1 MKVTVCFGRTR
12 VVVPCGNGTIKV
24 HSLIEQA
31 AMRYKKAIA
40 KDPDYWLQV
49 HRLEHGDGGILDLD
63 DTLCDVADDK
73 DRLVAVY
80 EEQDPHHGGDGTS
93 ASSTGTQSPDP
104 FTAVAELNSSNMSAF
119 QPYQT
124 SSEIEVT
131 HSALRS
137 NMPLHVRRSSD
148 PSLAGLPLGDPHTAP
163 EEPSRKNPTRW
174 STTAGFRKHNHHHSH
189 SHSQNTGTNSLERKD
204 LDAYRSLPR
213 DSAVWATQFQRETA
227 RSSLSANHPMVDR
240 WLDRQDQEEEEEE
253 ERVKQEERNG
263 RIEPVGRA
271 DSCVEH
277 SPTLSLN
284 DMLKL
289 VEVSNVGGPLG
300 IHVVPFSATDRRT
313 LGLLVKRLERGGK
326 AEQEGLFQENDCVVK
341 INNGDLRNIRFEQA
355 QNMFRQAMRSPVIL
369 FHVVPASMKS
379 QYEQLSQEELSPPCP
394 RGERGNRGSFTS
406 SQASDPQAPQPGE
419 RGSLVVHGGV
429 GLDHNPQRMSSR
441 SRPHPIPIPNIKHQ
455 NHGPLP
461 QRVPDQRFSTSLPH
475 SGSNN
480 VSSAPSPSLQRRVSA
495 NPTAG
500 YLKKTGRRLNIQL
513 KKGPEGLGFSIT
525 SRDVPIGGSAPIYV
539 KNILARGAAIQDGR
553 LKAGDQLQEVNGVDL
568 NGRSQEEVV
577 ALLRITP
584 MGGTVSLLVLRQED
598 SYLPRE
604 VKSEEEDLVLTPDGT
619 REFLTFEIP
628 LSDSGSAG
636 LGVSVKGNRSKENHA
651 DLGIF
656 VKSIING
663 GAACKDGRLRV
674 NDQLIA
680 VNGESLLGTPNQDA
694 MEMLRLSMSTEGNKR
709 GMIQLIVA
717 RRVAKSNEEVPGS
730 LRVEEQPLTDPLDDH
745 ERHISHSMFGTR
757 ESMDDQPSMPPR
769 NVMMGPRMMGNY
781 QLSPTVNMP
790 QDDTVMI
797 EDDRPPVI
805 PAHMS
810 DQSSSSSHDDMGFAA
825 DNPVTWAQ
833 DVPSQNECSLSPD
846 TEDPEDSFQREGFG
860 RQSMS
865 EKRTKQFGDNANQ
878 LEIIKTRK
886 SKSMDLVSDE
896 FNPHLTPSTE
906 NMEGSSTGETIGP
919 SLGLKKSSSL
929 ESLQTAVAEVTLNG
943 EINLHRPRPRIIRG
957 RGCNESFRAAID
969 KSYDK
974 PGVIVTAMEECDLKG
989 METLEEDTE
998 GSSRSGR
1005 DSISTATDLTLPPG
1019 NSVTMERQVNGNG
1032 DKKRVKSVRDKKKPE
1047 RDKEKE
1053 KEKEREKNKAKKGL
1067 LLKGLGDMFRFGKH
1081 RNGDKMERKGSSKSK
1096 MEDTQASEEEMLR
1109 MKLEQ
1114 ERIQAKTREF
1124 RERQASVAR
1133 EREYAEILDIN
1144 PNLNCTFSSNEDEEH
1159 PYAGIGSL
1167 DGSSEDS
1174 RQEPHQGPQP
1184 PQDSGPDQPDLEA
1197 LYAQVNK
1204 PRNGHPPSADSN
1216 RLAPSNHDRIRRLR
1230 VEFQQARGEEDPDDR
1245 RRTYSFEQPWANSET
1260 YTLTGH
1266 QSVSVESQVQRP
1278 RQDKR
1283 RDSFTQA
1290 QRQYSSLPRQPR
1302 KTPSTVSQESCDKAF
1317 PPGEV
1322 FQTAKENP
1330 RYSSYQGSRNG
1341 YLHSGASGFN
1351 ARVLLETQELLRQE
1365 QRRRE
1370 QSEAKMRLPPPQEG
1384 VPVTNTGYDDIHPA
1398 PTPTLPQDPVLTQ
1411 APILVTATP
1420 KGPYRQDVPPS
1431 PSQLARLNR
1440 LQGSEK
1446 GHPFYS

>member
-40 KDPDYWLQV
+40 KDPGYWLQV

-93 ASSTGTQSPDP
+93 ASSTGTQSPEP

-131 HSALRS
+131 PSALRS

-174 STTAGFRKHNHHHSH
+174 STTAGFRKHNHHHS
-189 SHSQNTGTNSLERKD
+189 QNTGTNSLERKGKD
-204 LDAYRSLPR
+204 VDAYRSLPR
-213 DSAVWATQFQRETA
+213 DSAAWATQFQRETA

-240 WLDRQDQEEEEEE
+240 WLDRQDQE
-253 ERVKQEERNG
+253 EERNG

-355 QNMFRQAMRSPVIL
+355 QNLFRQAMRSPVIL

-394 RGERGNRGSFTS
+394 RGERGNRRSFTS
-406 SQASDPQAPQPGE
+406 SQASDLQAP
-419 RGSLVVHGGV
+419 
-429 GLDHNPQRMSSR
+429 
-441 SRPHPIPIPNIKHQ
+441 
-455 NHGPLP
+455 
-461 QRVPDQRFSTSLPH
+461 
-475 SGSNN
+475 NN

-500 YLKKTGRRLNIQL
+500 YVKKTGRRLNIQL

-577 ALLRITP
+577 ALLRVTP

-604 VKSEEEDLVLTPDGT
+604 ALNTEVALMMSREEMYSPKSEEEDLVLTPDGT

-730 LRVEEQPLTDPLDDH
+730 SRVEEQPLTDPLDDH
-745 ERHISHSMFGTR
+745 ERHISHSMFGTI
-757 ESMDDQPSMPPR
+757 ECMDDQPSMPPR
-769 NVMMGPRMMGNY
+769 NY

-797 EDDRPPVI
+797 EDDRPPVV

-825 DNPVTWAQ
+825 DNPGTWAQ
-833 DVPSQNECSLSPD
+833 DVSLSPD

-896 FNPHLTPSTE
+896 FNSHLTPSTE

-969 KSYDK
+969 KSYDR

-1053 KEKEREKNKAKKGL
+1053 KNKAKKGL

-1081 RNGDKMERKGSSKSK
+1081 RNGDKMEHKGPSKSK

-1167 DGSSEDS
+1167 DGSSEDT
-1174 RQEPHQGPQP
+1174 
-1184 PQDSGPDQPDLEA
+1184 

-1245 RRTYSFEQPWANSET
+1245 RRTYSFEQPWANSGT
-1260 YTLTGH
+1260 YSLTGH

-1302 KTPSTVSQESCDKAF
+1302 KTPSTVSQESCEKAF

-1384 VPVTNTGYDDIHPA
+1384 VP
-1398 PTPTLPQDPVLTQ
+1398 
-1411 APILVTATP
+1411 
-1420 KGPYRQDVPPS
+1420 GPYRQDVPPS

-1446 GHPFYS
+1446 GRPFYS